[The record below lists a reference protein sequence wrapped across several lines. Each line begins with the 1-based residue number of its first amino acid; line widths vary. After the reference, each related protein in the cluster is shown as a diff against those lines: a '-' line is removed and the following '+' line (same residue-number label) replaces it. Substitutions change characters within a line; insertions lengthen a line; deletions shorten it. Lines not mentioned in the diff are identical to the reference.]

1 MTLHALTNERPQ
13 RRASRVSRNGLLQLG
28 QPHFWLLISILGGIV
43 ALVVL
48 VLFVHLSSL

>member
-1 MTLHALTNERPQ
+1 MTLHTLTNERPQ

-28 QPHFWLLISILGGIV
+28 QPHFWLLIGILGGMI

-48 VLFVHLSSL
+48 VFFAQLSSL